1 MSAYRGRHTGVVVP
15 SLLAGLLAT
24 FPELIVCGPPLRQFV
39 ANGRGARHRE
49 SRI

>member
-15 SLLAGLLAT
+15 SPLAGYSQL

-39 ANGRGARHRE
+39 AYGRGARHRE